1 MKTYRRKGVT
11 LIELMITI
19 AMVSIVVLS
28 VGIVLVDTQRGW
40 NKMYDRVHGAVST
53 DSYVAKKVFD
63 KVVRK
68 SSKKRYMV
76 SPGNLV
82 VFYYNDLGST
92 FLDRYTSLQL
102 SGRNLLGN
110 FGAVDSSGAL
120 SDPTSSIVVARNVE
134 AAEFSVS
141 GASVK
146 MVLRLDDGEY
156 AVTVTSSAVRHNE

>member
-1 MKTYRRKGVT
+1 MKASRRKGVT

-40 NKMYDRVHGAVST
+40 NNMYDRVHGAVST
-53 DSYVAKKVFD
+53 DSYVAKKFFD

-68 SSKKRYMV
+68 SSKKRYAV

-92 FLDRYTSLQL
+92 FLDRYTSFQL

-110 FGAVDSSGAL
+110 FGTVDSSGVL
-120 SDPTSSIVVARNVE
+120 SDPTNSMVVARNVE
-134 AAEFSVS
+134 AVDFSVS

-146 MVLRLDDGEY
+146 MVLRLDDGKY
-156 AVTVTSSAVRHNE
+156 SATVMSSAVRHNE